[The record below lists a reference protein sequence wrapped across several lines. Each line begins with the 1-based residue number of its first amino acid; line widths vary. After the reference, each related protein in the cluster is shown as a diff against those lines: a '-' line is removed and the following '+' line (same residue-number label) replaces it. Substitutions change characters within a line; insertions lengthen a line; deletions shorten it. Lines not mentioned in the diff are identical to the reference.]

1 MLSPGVIARR
11 SVPSDQVFALDCTW
25 TILESVIVFSF
36 VDT

>member
-25 TILESVIVFSF
+25 DIFVSVIVYSF
-36 VDT
+36 VDI